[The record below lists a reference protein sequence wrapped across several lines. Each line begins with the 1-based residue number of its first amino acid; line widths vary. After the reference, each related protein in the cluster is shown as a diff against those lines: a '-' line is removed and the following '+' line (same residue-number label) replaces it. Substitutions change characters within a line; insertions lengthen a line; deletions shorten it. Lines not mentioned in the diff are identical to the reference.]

1 MTPSNLPPNGGVK
14 EIFTLTQGQPAL
26 TDRVFYPIFNL
37 TLKIQNS
44 LLSRFNLPY

>member
-14 EIFTLTQGQPAL
+14 ELFVLTQRHPAL
-26 TDRVFYPIFNL
+26 TARLFYPIFNL
-37 TLKIQNS
+37 TLKIQNA

>member
-1 MTPSNLPPNGGVK
+1 MTPSNLSPNGGVK

-37 TLKIQNS
+37 TLKIQNA
-44 LLSRFNLPY
+44 LLSIAYLPY